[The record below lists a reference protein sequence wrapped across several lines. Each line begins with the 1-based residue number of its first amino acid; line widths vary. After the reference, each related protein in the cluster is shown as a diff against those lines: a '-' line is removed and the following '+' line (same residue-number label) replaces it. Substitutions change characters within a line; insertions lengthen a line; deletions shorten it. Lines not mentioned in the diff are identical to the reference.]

1 MSPLV
6 VLIVAVLAT
15 TYAGPIVRLA
25 AAPAVAIAFWRL
37 VLVLPVTFGVATR
50 ERQPTRAVREAFPL
64 MLLSGLLLATHFWTW
79 IASLKF
85 TSVAS
90 SVLLVSLKPVFAW
103 AVAALWLG
111 EHPGRTER
119 RGIALAVAGATLIG
133 LGDARLSLGAA
144 GGDALALAGALTG
157 AGYYVIG
164 RRVRRTVGVW
174 NYASVVY
181 AVAAV
186 SLGFVAAL
194 RDAPLTEFGR
204 RDWAV
209 FAALAAGPM
218 LVGHTG
224 MNYALKR
231 YRATTVHVAVV
242 DAAGKLVAK
251 VGDPDL
257 VTYWRSAAK
266 PFQALPL
273 AADGVLERFAITT
286 EQLALCCASHSS
298 EPQHVAIVRDLLRKI
313 ECSERDLLCGP
324 HPPLSETVARDYASR
339 GVRLTAIYSN
349 CSGKHAGM
357 LALARHHGWPT
368 DFYTRV
374 EHPVQRRCLEEVSRW
389 TDVAVPDIK
398 TAVDGCG
405 VVCYGLPLRQMALA
419 YARLAIADF

>member
-15 TYAGPIVRLA
+15 TYAGPIVRFA

-37 VLVLPVTFGVATR
+37 VLVLPVTFGLATR
-50 ERQPTRAVREAFPL
+50 ERQRTRAVREAFPL
-64 MLLSGLLLATHFWTW
+64 MLLSGLLLAAHFWTW
-79 IASLKF
+79 IASLRF

-90 SVLLVSLKPVFAW
+90 SVVLVSLKPVFAW

-194 RDAPLTEFGR
+194 RDAPLTGFGR

-224 MNYALKR
+224 MNYALKH
-231 YRATTVHVAVV
+231 YRATTVNVAALGEPVGASVIAWLVPAIHEVPRPATVV
-242 DAAGKLVAK
+242 GGILV
-251 VGDPDL
+251 
-257 VTYWRSAAK
+257 
-266 PFQALPL
+266 
-273 AADGVLERFAITT
+273 
-286 EQLALCCASHSS
+286 
-298 EPQHVAIVRDLLRKI
+298 LLGI
-313 ECSERDLLCGP
+313 
-324 HPPLSETVARDYASR
+324 A
-339 GVRLTAIYSN
+339 
-349 CSGKHAGM
+349 
-357 LALARHHGWPT
+357 
-368 DFYTRV
+368 
-374 EHPVQRRCLEEVSRW
+374 
-389 TDVAVPDIK
+389 
-398 TAVDGCG
+398 
-405 VVCYGLPLRQMALA
+405 MALGA
-419 YARLAIADF
+419 ERGDSPSQVPILKDGLGEAQR